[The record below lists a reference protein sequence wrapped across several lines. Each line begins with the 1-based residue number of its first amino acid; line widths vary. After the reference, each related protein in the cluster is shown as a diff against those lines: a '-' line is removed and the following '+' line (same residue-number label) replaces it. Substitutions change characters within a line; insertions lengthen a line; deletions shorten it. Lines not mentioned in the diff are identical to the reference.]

1 MIFPILGL
9 FSGLTLGFLAPVLVP
24 FALAKY
30 FSVAIL
36 AAFDAV
42 FGGLR
47 SAVYD
52 KFDNEVFV
60 TGFFSNALMAAFLV
74 FLGDKLGIDLY
85 YVALLAFGFR
95 IFKNL
100 ALLRRWILKKHHADA

>member
-9 FSGLTLGFLAPVLVP
+9 FIGLTLGFLAPVLVP

-36 AAFDAV
+36 AALDAV

-47 SAVYD
+47 SAAYD

-74 FLGDKLGIDLY
+74 FLGEKLGIDLY